1 MKRLLLVIVVLDLVL
16 VLAGLG
22 LSLYNQGLRR
32 EVAQRQQTINQGLTY
47 SQINHYLVNA
57 LTVLAVKSGDD
68 SVRALL
74 AKNGVNIAVNPPSPK
89 K

>member
-1 MKRLLLVIVVLDLVL
+1 MKRLLLAIVVLDLVL
-16 VLAGLG
+16 VLAGLV

-47 SQINHYLVNA
+47 SQINQYLVNA
-57 LTVLAVKSGDD
+57 LTGLAVRNGDER
-68 SVRALL
+68 VRALL
-74 AKNGVNIAVNPPSPK
+74 SKNGVNITPNPPPPK